1 MITTTLRKLK
11 QGGYKTVL
19 RQDKAQF
26 LPVYHALKQCKTDY
40 VVNYGGGGSGKSH
53 AMGQFLVRRLMEKK
67 EKLLVIRKFGTSLK
81 DSVIDLMLEMS
92 LPFWGLREGI
102 DYIYNA
108 SQRRISFPVT
118 GSVIIF
124 RGLDNPEK
132 LKSIAGITLV
142 WVEEATEILEPEF
155 NVMSDRIR
163 GEPQIYLTFNPISE
177 RHWLKG
183 RFNIQDPKDGATF
196 DYFRTGPRTVVLF
209 STYLCNPFVGRK
221 FAEDMEW
228 YRTNNPEHYRVYGLG
243 KWGILRPDRPFFTAI
258 KPTINYGL
266 TVFNPLMPI
275 CVSCDFN
282 VDNTFLISQHYDDR
296 IEYHEVFHGGGDLR
310 ELCLKIIEKYGSRRE
325 YRFTGDASGNN
336 QSAFTTGNQSAYELI
351 QYYFTDPEHGNV
363 DKDLVD
369 FSAVPTSN
377 GETAESRIIANAL
390 ISYFGKRLVINR
402 ENCGLLID
410 DIDRMEAKSNGSLN
424 KLLCEKHNYGHVGDA
439 FRYDLKH
446 FEADTYRDIVK
457 NGSFG
462 RVSEAA

>member
-1 MITTTLRKLK
+1 
-11 QGGYKTVL
+11 
-19 RQDKAQF
+19 
-26 LPVYHALKQCKTDY
+26 
-40 VVNYGGGGSGKSH
+40 
-53 AMGQFLVRRLMEKK
+53 
-67 EKLLVIRKFGTSLK
+67 
-81 DSVIDLMLEMS
+81 
-92 LPFWGLREGI
+92 
-102 DYIYNA
+102 
-108 SQRRISFPVT
+108 
-118 GSVIIF
+118 
-124 RGLDNPEK
+124 
-132 LKSIAGITLV
+132 
-142 WVEEATEILEPEF
+142 
-155 NVMSDRIR
+155 
-163 GEPQIYLTFNPISE
+163 
-177 RHWLKG
+177 
-183 RFNIQDPKDGATF
+183 
-196 DYFRTGPRTVVLF
+196 
-209 STYLCNPFVGRK
+209 
-221 FAEDMEW
+221 MEW

-258 KPTINYGL
+258 KPTVNYGL

-336 QSAFTTGNQSAYELI
+336 ESAYTTGTQSAYQLI

-390 ISYFGKRLVINR
+390 ISYFGKRIVINR
-402 ENCGLLID
+402 EGCGLLID